1 MRKYPWFIIY
11 YNLFPHGDSVLFVRK
26 AMLIAFVLKFFT
38 FWYIISNYLSMVSLS
53 HHSLMWI
60 FSKYRNISLKNSSDC
75 LYSGNIFSS
84 SLKKKCVISPT
95 LVDTLD
101 LCQKITNKIR
111 MEAGLFDHSV
121 LTKSLKCGE
130 NRPF

>member
-1 MRKYPWFIIY
+1 MDYVFEKTCLRKYPWFIIY

-53 HHSLMWI
+53 HHSLIRI

-84 SLKKKCVISPT
+84 SLKKKNVLLAQPLWILLTCVKRLLIRFEWKQVF
-95 LVDTLD
+95 L
-101 LCQKITNKIR
+101 ITQ
-111 MEAGLFDHSV
+111 F
-121 LTKSLKCGE
+121 
-130 NRPF
+130 